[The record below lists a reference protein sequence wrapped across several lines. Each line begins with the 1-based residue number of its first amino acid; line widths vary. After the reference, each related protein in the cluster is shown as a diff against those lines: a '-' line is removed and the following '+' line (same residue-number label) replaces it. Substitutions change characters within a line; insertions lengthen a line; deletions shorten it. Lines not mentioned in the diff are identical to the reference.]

1 MPAEQEKRLHRCCF
15 AGHRPESIALSESAA
30 KVWLRG
36 QIQKSIADSFST
48 FITGMGMGVDIWAA
62 QIVSELKRE
71 NDSLHLI
78 AVIPY
83 LAFSAKWNEAW
94 AAAYNRVIRE
104 ADLVKQISTRY
115 TPDALIE
122 RNCWM
127 ADHAARLIGIYNGTE
142 GHTGHLIQYAG
153 QQGLEMCL
161 YPFPKVTAEPAAVP
175 RGYPLNLLDAVMA
188 CETFQASRPL
198 EAADLPPDF
207 DQRLAIAVS
216 LLPDERAEEFLYSRF
231 RDNNTLQAIGD
242 KAGLSRER
250 VRQLIEKCIKRL
262 RQPDI
267 LRYLNCGIENIPE
280 KSSPTMLRRI
290 EEKLNEE

>member
-36 QIQKSIADSFST
+36 QIQKSIADGFST

-198 EAADLPPDF
+198 EMADLPPDF

-280 KSSPTMLRRI
+280 KSSQAMLRRI